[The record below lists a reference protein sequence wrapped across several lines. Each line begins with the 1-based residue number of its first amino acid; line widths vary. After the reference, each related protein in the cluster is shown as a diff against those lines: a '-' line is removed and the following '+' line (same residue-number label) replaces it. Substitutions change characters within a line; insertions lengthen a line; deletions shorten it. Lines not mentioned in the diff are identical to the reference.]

1 MIDVSAPDDLI
12 SRAELLNDLSY
23 CAPELWQDEE
33 YVKAKIMKQPAVDAV
48 PVVHGRW
55 IEDNYGYFHCSECGF
70 EWDESEVTSK
80 YCPDCGAKMDGGDDG
95 ARMD

>member
-1 MIDVSAPDDLI
+1 MRLIDADALRLMKV
-12 SRAELLNDLSY
+12 
-23 CAPELWQDEE
+23 EE
-33 YVKAKIMKQPAVDAV
+33 CEGHSIEYAMGWKACLEYINATPAIDAV